1 MLAKKG
7 YLAID
12 PCDLDFI
19 EQLNC
24 IRGATHVVAATG
36 AALANLVFNK
46 KNSNVV
52 VLMGKHSDMS
62 YRYWVNMLQP
72 LGLNVKYVLGDQL
85 NKLERSVHEDFLIDP
100 EAVGEF
106 A

>member
-1 MLAKKG
+1 M
-7 YLAID
+7 
-12 PCDLDFI
+12 
-19 EQLNC
+19 
-24 IRGATHVVAATG
+24 VAATG